1 MVVVA
6 FLSEYLATLTISY
19 GYRVREPEIQHL
31 VYYIQWDESNP
42 GERKFL
48 AQLPEKVKTK
58 CASARASFAVTQ
70 LANIILFG
78 VRRGWLGS

>member
-1 MVVVA
+1 M
-6 FLSEYLATLTISY
+6 
-19 GYRVREPEIQHL
+19 REPEIQHL
-31 VYYIQWDESNP
+31 VYYMQWDESNP

-70 LANIILFG
+70 LANIILF
-78 VRRGWLGS
+78 